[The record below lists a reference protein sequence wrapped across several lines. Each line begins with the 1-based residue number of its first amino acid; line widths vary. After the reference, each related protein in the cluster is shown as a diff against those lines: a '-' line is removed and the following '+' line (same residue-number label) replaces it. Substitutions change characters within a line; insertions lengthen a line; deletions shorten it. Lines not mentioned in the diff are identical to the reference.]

1 MAMFEVFCPA
11 HRSRV
16 LLSSSRIEAIRNTPE
31 GPILDWHCWC
41 GARGS
46 LANGR
51 RPVHRHRHRPTTDAA

>member
-1 MAMFEVFCPA
+1 MFEVYCPS

-16 LLSSSRIEAIRNTPE
+16 LLSASRIEAIHNTSE

-51 RPVHRHRHRPTTDAA
+51 RPIRRHRHGPKPDAA